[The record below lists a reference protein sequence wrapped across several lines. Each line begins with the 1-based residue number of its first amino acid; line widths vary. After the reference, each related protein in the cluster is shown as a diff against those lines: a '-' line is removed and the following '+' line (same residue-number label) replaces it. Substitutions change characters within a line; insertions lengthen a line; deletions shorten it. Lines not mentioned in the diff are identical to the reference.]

1 MSILSYNG
9 GAVVSSKK
17 RNTRQARERSGL
29 KLMSPKVAMT
39 GDECVAVCSDLR
51 YGRELQTIA
60 TDFPKVQSDNQKKSQ
75 KLYFCSPGVWD
86 EPLPVG
92 GPAWPCHRHPDGDFL
107 TKAFADL
114 ITLHLTISK
123 YKLLFQ
129 VKQKI
134 EFRMNMYELKES
146 RQMKPKTFAN
156 MVCCSKHLTV
166 PLILNTFQPVFSS
179 HH

>member
-9 GAVVSSKK
+9 GAVVSNMK
-17 RNTRQARERSGL
+17 RNTQKQRERWGPRLNVSKG
-29 KLMSPKVAMT
+29 
-39 GDECVAVCSDLR
+39 GDDWRQMCSSLLR
-51 YGRELQTIA
+51 YSIWSGTANHRYRLSQGTIGLA
-60 TDFPKVQSDNQKKSQ
+60 KRSQ

-107 TKAFADL
+107 TQPFADL
-114 ITLHLTISK
+114 ITLHLTISQ

-156 MVCCSKHLTV
+156 MVCCLKL
-166 PLILNTFQPVFSS
+166 PLIL
-179 HH
+179 